1 MDDNEIKNKNL
12 DKNSNDESQKDE
24 KIENSKKIKK
34 PKIEINFETYLKEKK
49 SKIDEL
55 KNFFDNSAN
64 DTNIEF
70 SNLSAIN
77 YNDDTERREI
87 IKKLIA
93 LYVPSK
99 KVKLSF
105 NYKRLIYE
113 FIISELIKF
122 NVNDPM
128 LKTLDLDDLKNTF
141 LPHVGNYETVIKLSN
156 FFCSKNSKDE
166 TDDKTFEQNRSVFLD
181 IVKLY
186 VNFMVDTVNW
196 LTIEQIMRL
205 IEAIENFK
213 PQQFSEKKVLSNSL
227 YFINKSDFIFTFRE
241 LFQPYKKQVQQLNAI
256 SNSNENTISKLREV
270 IDHKDHELVELKNRK
285 LELTKEKEELEQNI
299 ATLKLKGDANQAG
312 SWQEKNEI
320 IGRFQNKLTS
330 FLNYEL
336 HIATEAVLNGEQGAM
351 KASKMIDK
359 LITKIKEEK
368 EWLSSLD

>member
-64 DTNIEF
+64 DSNIEF
-70 SNLSAIN
+70 SNLSEIN

-156 FFCSKNSKDE
+156 FFCSKNSIDE
-166 TDDKTFEQNRSVFLD
+166 TDDKNFEQNRSVFLD

-186 VNFMVDTVNW
+186 LNFMVDTVNW